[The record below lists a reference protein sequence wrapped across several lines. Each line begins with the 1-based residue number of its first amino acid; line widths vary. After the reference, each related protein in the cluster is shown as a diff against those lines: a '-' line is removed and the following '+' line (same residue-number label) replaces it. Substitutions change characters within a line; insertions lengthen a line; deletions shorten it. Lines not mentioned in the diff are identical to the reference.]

1 MYISCYKRLAVEHI
15 NNTNIYSYI
24 TNLKFYS
31 VIIYVSYPKN
41 MDINKKELYKIEI
54 SV

>member
-31 VIIYVSYPKN
+31 VIIYVSYRKN
-41 MDINKKELYKIEI
+41 MGTLIKKNYIK
-54 SV
+54 

>member
-15 NNTNIYSYI
+15 NNTNTVSYI

-31 VIIYVSYPKN
+31 FIIHVSYRKN
-41 MDINKKELYKIEI
+41 MDINKKERYKIEI